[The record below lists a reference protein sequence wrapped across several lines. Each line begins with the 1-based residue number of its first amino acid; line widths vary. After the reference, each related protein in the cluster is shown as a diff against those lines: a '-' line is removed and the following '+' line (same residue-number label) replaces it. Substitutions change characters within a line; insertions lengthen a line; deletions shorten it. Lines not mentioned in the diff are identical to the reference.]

1 MDTWLQECPNCSYVA
16 TSLELPCDAA
26 AVTSAV
32 SQSSQVPLPKG
43 EFFYNLSRRFA
54 IAALLAEKVE
64 DAKSYWLCCAWIADD
79 AGERRSQMYCRDKV
93 RECFNAKGDAKLEER
108 VQLVDVLRRAQRFE
122 EAAELADSLLKRTQ
136 DEVLVSVL
144 KFGKEKSVSLNSD
157 RHTVNDA
164 IGTVSKD

>member
-1 MDTWLQECPNCSYVA
+1 
-16 TSLELPCDAA
+16 
-26 AVTSAV
+26 
-32 SQSSQVPLPKG
+32 
-43 EFFYNLSRRFA
+43 
-54 IAALLAEKVE
+54 
-64 DAKSYWLCCAWIADD
+64 
-79 AGERRSQMYCRDKV
+79 MYCRDKV